1 MSALSQFISHTKYS
15 LRIAF
20 PSFVFNLLVMR
31 LQRGWGTG
39 SMLISKRVWAGNM
52 NAFFKLCHEGCSKP
66 NTHLCS
72 LLQEV
77 LSPEKLYWNE
87 CGTRRHR
94 KQTRVHYSA
103 VFKRWYTV
111 AQHSRTWLF
120 IEKLDVFFFFLLL
133 IMDFNDILKYVTE
146 YRLVLKVHWL
156 CLFVCLFVYRF
167 YHSIAKTMRNLRL
180 SVTFG
185 EVVLTFSKLS
195 IK

>member
-1 MSALSQFISHTKYS
+1 MVHSGPTLKDLAI
-15 LRIAF
+15 
-20 PSFVFNLLVMR
+20 
-31 LQRGWGTG
+31 
-39 SMLISKRVWAGNM
+39 
-52 NAFFKLCHEGCSKP
+52 
-66 NTHLCS
+66 
-72 LLQEV
+72 
-77 LSPEKLYWNE
+77 
-87 CGTRRHR
+87 HR
-94 KQTRVHYSA
+94 KTGC
-103 VFKRWYTV
+103 F
-111 AQHSRTWLF
+111 
-120 IEKLDVFFFFLLL
+120 FFFFLLL